1 MIKCGEITYILLVTN
16 MILIYQKQL
25 ISKAPK
31 QRDTDI
37 IDMGD
42 ISWHFRYIDPCL
54 IKTMMMA
61 TFLRQEY
68 A

>member
-31 QRDTDI
+31 QRDTNI

-42 ISWHFRYIDPCL
+42 IS
-54 IKTMMMA
+54 
-61 TFLRQEY
+61 
-68 A
+68 